1 MRGGAPARAAVAGVL
16 AATLGLFAGTPSA
29 AAADRPARNAVIFVA
44 DGLRRGSVNPQDTPV
59 MARLR
64 AGGVFFANSHAVYP
78 TFTTPNASALAT
90 GHQLGDTGDFANALF
105 PGFAV
110 NGTETPFIEDDRAL
124 AALDAGL
131 NGNFLGEESLLA
143 AARAQ
148 GFSTAALGKVGPTLI
163 QDVTQGNG
171 GALPAT
177 IVIDD
182 STGSA
187 EGVALDPG
195 VAARLKAPRPP
206 ARTVPNVDQ
215 QRFLTDSLVGVIL
228 PEFKRRGRPF
238 AVVVWSR
245 DPDVSQH
252 NQKDGAADWHVGIN
266 GPTSKRAV
274 RNADDTLGRIVDA
287 IDADPA
293 LKASTDVFVTSD
305 HGFATLVRDRTPGF
319 VAIDVAGHLKLP
331 VYDPDQPATGAGT
344 HPQIMGG
351 DHPKMGDAL
360 VGGTGAV
367 GGADARVIVAA
378 NGGSD
383 LLYVP
388 AQAGGDAGKKAARKL
403 IADVAGFLLKQDY
416 VDAVFVDGPRGAV
429 PGALSLADVN
439 LVGAARTPRPSIVVA
454 LHSYALDAKDPLQ
467 TQVDVSDTT
476 LQTGQG
482 MHGSFGPG
490 DVANTMIAFGPDYK
504 QGFVDTAPA
513 GNADVAP
520 TMAQVLGVQ
529 LARGGAATGRVLTE
543 ALAGGP
549 PATDSRCGQLVA
561 APGPGGLRTALHYQT
576 AGGVRY
582 LDAAQKVKGP
592 AVWGPWRDALPC
604 RKAL

>member
-1 MRGGAPARAAVAGVL
+1 MGVL
-16 AATLGLFAGTPSA
+16 VLALGTALPA
-29 AAADRPARNAVIFVA
+29 AAAGGDRPARNAVIFVA
-44 DGLRRGSVNPQDTPV
+44 DGLRRVSINPQDTPV
-59 MARLR
+59 MDRLK

-90 GHQLGDTGDFANALF
+90 GHQLGDTGDFANALY

-124 AALDAGL
+124 AALDARFD
-131 NGNFLGEESLLA
+131 GNFLGEQTLLA

-171 GALPAT
+171 GAPPST

-182 STGSA
+182 STGSVD
-187 EGVALDPG
+187 GVALDPAI
-195 VAARLKAPRPP
+195 AAKLKVPRPP
-206 ARTVPNVDQ
+206 AKSVPNLGQ
-215 QRFLTDSLVGVIL
+215 QKFLTDALVDVIL

-238 AVVVWSR
+238 AVVFWSR

-252 NQKDGAADWHVGIN
+252 GQKDGAADWHVGIN

-274 RNADDTLGRIVDA
+274 RNADDTLGRILAA
-287 IDADPA
+287 IEADPA
-293 LKASTDVFVTSD
+293 LKASTDLFVTSD
-305 HGFATLVRDRTPGF
+305 HGFATISRDRPPGF
-319 VAIDVAGHLKLP
+319 VATDVAAHLKLP
-331 VYDPDQPATGAGT
+331 LYDPDQPASGAGT
-344 HPQIMGG
+344 HPQILGA
-351 DHPKMGDAL
+351 DHLKMGDAL
-360 VGGTGAV
+360 IGGTGAL
-367 GGADARVIVAA
+367 GGADARVVVAA

-383 LLYVP
+383 LVYVP
-388 AQAGGDAGKKAARKL
+388 GHGSKLIDRKL
-403 IADVAGFLLKQDY
+403 IAGVATFLLGRDY
-416 VDAVFVDGPRGAV
+416 IDAVFADAPRGAI
-429 PGALSLADVN
+429 PGALSLADIN
-439 LVGAARTPRPSIVVA
+439 LTGAARTPRPSIVVA
-454 LHSYALDAKDPLQ
+454 LHSYALDPKDPLG

-482 MHGSFGPG
+482 MHGSFGPA

-504 QGFVDTAPA
+504 QGFVDPAPA

-520 TMAQVLGVQ
+520 TMARVLGLQ
-529 LARGGAATGRVLTE
+529 LARAGHATGRVLTE

-549 PATDSRCGQLVA
+549 PKVASRCGQLVA
-561 APGPGGLRTALHYQT
+561 RPGAGGVRTALHFQT

-592 AVWGPWRDALPC
+592 VVWGPWRDALPC
-604 RKAL
+604 RKPR

>member
-1 MRGGAPARAAVAGVL
+1 MSRGRLPGVL
-16 AATLGLFAGTPSA
+16 LAFVVSAATAFPATA
-29 AAADRPARNAVIFVA
+29 EVPARNAVIFVA
-44 DGLRRGSVNPQDTPV
+44 DGLRRVSVNAQDTPV
-59 MARLR
+59 MARLK
-64 AGGVFFANSHAVYP
+64 AEGVFFANSHALYP

-90 GHQLGDTGDFANALF
+90 GHQLGDTGDFANTLF

-124 AALDAGL
+124 AALDAQL
-131 NGNFLGEESLLA
+131 NGNFLGEETLLA

-163 QDVTQGNG
+163 QDVTQGNA

-182 STGSA
+182 STGSV
-187 EGVALDPG
+187 EGVALEPAI
-195 VAARLKAPRPP
+195 AAKLKAPRPP
-206 ARTVPNVDQ
+206 AKSVPNVDQ
-215 QRFLTDSLVGVIL
+215 QKFLTDALVDVIL

-238 AVVVWSR
+238 AVVFWSR
-245 DPDVSQH
+245 DPDISQH

-266 GPTSKRAV
+266 GPTSKQAV
-274 RNADDTLGRIVDA
+274 RNADDTLGRILAA

-305 HGFATLVRDRTPGF
+305 HGFATLSRDRPPGF
-319 VAIDVAGHLKLP
+319 VAIDIAAHLKLP
-331 VYDPDQPATGAGT
+331 LYDPDQPAAGAGT
-344 HPQIMGG
+344 HPQILGA
-351 DHPKMGDAL
+351 DHPKMGNGL
-360 VGGTGAV
+360 IGGTGAV
-367 GGADARVIVAA
+367 GAADARVIVAA

-383 LLYVP
+383 LVYLP
-388 AQAGGDAGKKAARKL
+388 GRDRKL
-403 IADVAGFLLKQDY
+403 IADVATFLLGQDY
-416 VDAVFVDGPRGAV
+416 VDAVFVDAPRGAV

-439 LVGAARTPRPSIVVA
+439 LTGAARTPRPSIVVA
-454 LHSYALDAKDPLQ
+454 LHSYPLDPKDPLG
-467 TQVDVSDTT
+467 TQVDVCDTT

-504 QGFVDTAPA
+504 QGFVDAAPA
-513 GNADVAP
+513 GNADIAP
-520 TMAQVLGVQ
+520 TMAHVLGLQ
-529 LARGGAATGRVLTE
+529 LARAGHATGRVLTE

-549 PATDSRCGQLVA
+549 RAADSRCGQLVA
-561 APGPGGLRTALHYQT
+561 APGPGGLRTALHFQT

-582 LDAAQKVKGP
+582 LDAAQKVKG
-592 AVWGPWRDALPC
+592 AVVWGPWRDALAC
-604 RKAL
+604 RKPR

>member
-1 MRGGAPARAAVAGVL
+1 MLGVL
-16 AATLGLFAGTPSA
+16 AATAGLLAATSSA

-124 AALDAGL
+124 AALDARL

-148 GFSTAALGKVGPTLI
+148 GFSTAALGKTGPTLL

-171 GALPAT
+171 GAVPAT

-187 EGVALDPG
+187 GGVALDPAI
-195 VAARLKAPRPP
+195 AAKLKAPGPP
-206 ARTVPNVDQ
+206 ARTVPNVEQ
-215 QRFLTDSLVGVIL
+215 QKFLTDALVGVIL

-238 AVVVWSR
+238 AIVFWSR

-252 NQKDGAADWHVGIN
+252 NQTDGAADWHVGIN

-274 RNADDTLGRIVDA
+274 RNADDTLGRIVA
-287 IDADPA
+287 ALEGDPA
-293 LKASTDVFVTSD
+293 LKGSTDVFVTSD
-305 HGFATLVRDRTPGF
+305 HGFATIFRDRPPGF
-319 VAIDVAGHLKLP
+319 VAMDVAAHLKLP
-331 VYDPDQPATGAGT
+331 LYDPDQPATGAGT
-344 HPQIMGG
+344 HPQVMGA

-360 VGGTGAV
+360 IGGTGAV

-383 LLYVP
+383 LVYVP
-388 AQAGGDAGKKAARKL
+388 GQDRKSARKL

-439 LVGAARTPRPSIVVA
+439 LVGTARTPRPSIVVA
-454 LHSYALDAKDPLQ
+454 FHSYALDAQDPLG
-467 TQVDVSDTT
+467 TQVEVSDTT

-520 TMAQVLGVQ
+520 TMAHVLGVQ
-529 LARGGAATGRVLTE
+529 LARGGTATGRVLAE

-549 PATDSRCGQLVA
+549 PGTDSRCGQLVA

-582 LDAAQKVKGP
+582 LDAAQKVKGR

-604 RKAL
+604 RKAR

>member
-1 MRGGAPARAAVAGVL
+1 MSGRAPARVL
-16 AATLGLFAGTPSA
+16 AAALGLLTATASA
-29 AAADRPARNAVIFVA
+29 TAADRPPRNAVIFVA

-59 MARLR
+59 MARLQ

-110 NGTETPFIEDDRAL
+110 NGTETPFIEDDRVL
-124 AALDAGL
+124 AALDARL
-131 NGNFLGEESLLA
+131 DGNFLGEASLLA

-148 GFSTAALGKVGPTLI
+148 GFSTAALGKAGPTLI

-171 GALPAT
+171 GGVPAT

-182 STGSA
+182 STGSV
-187 EGVALDPG
+187 EGVALDPAI
-195 VAARLKAPRPP
+195 AAKLKAPRPP
-206 ARTVPNVDQ
+206 TRTVPNVDQ
-215 QRFLTDSLVGVIL
+215 QQFLTDALVGVIL

-238 AVVVWSR
+238 AVVFWSR

-274 RNADDTLGRIVDA
+274 RNADDALGRILAAV
-287 IDADPA
+287 DADPA

-305 HGFATLVRDRTPGF
+305 HGFATLFRDRPPGF
-319 VAIDVAGHLKLP
+319 LAADVAAHLKLP
-331 VYDPDQPATGAGT
+331 LYDPDQPVTGAGT
-344 HPQIMGG
+344 HPQVMGA
-351 DHPKMGDAL
+351 DHPKMGNAL
-360 VGGTGAV
+360 IGGTGAL

-383 LLYVP
+383 LVYVP
-388 AQAGGDAGKKAARKL
+388 AQHGKDAGKAVRKL

-416 VDAVFVDGPRGAV
+416 VDAVFADGPRGAV
-429 PGALSLADVN
+429 PGALSLADIN
-439 LVGAARTPRPSIVVA
+439 LVGSARTPRPSIVVA
-454 LHSYALDAKDPLQ
+454 LHSYALDAHDPLQ

-513 GNADVAP
+513 GNADVAL
-520 TMAQVLGVQ
+520 TMAHVLGLQ

-549 PATDSRCGQLVA
+549 PATASRCGQLIA
-561 APGPGGLRTALHYQT
+561 TPGAGGLRTALHYQT
-576 AGGVRY
+576 AGDVRY
-582 LDAAQKVKGP
+582 LDAAQKVKGAP
-592 AVWGPWRDALPC
+592 AWGPWRDALPC
-604 RKAL
+604 RKKTR